1 MHAIICQENGSH
13 YISMV
18 FGYYSDRARS
28 YYADYWI
35 VWDSKKERLIKWPT
49 FKPKKKFLEKQIL
62 IVFLCGQTERV
73 LIWDSKITLKYSLV
87 SAEPVPFI
95 ENK

>member
-18 FGYYSDRARS
+18 FGYYRDRARA

-35 VWDSKKERLIKWPT
+35 VWDSKKERLISS
-49 FKPKKKFLEKQIL
+49 FKRLE
-62 IVFLCGQTERV
+62 
-73 LIWDSKITLKYSLV
+73 DYDKI
-87 SAEPVPFI
+87 
-95 ENK
+95 

>member
-18 FGYYSDRARS
+18 FGYYRDRARS

-35 VWDSKKERLIKWPT
+35 VWDSKKKRLIKWPT
-49 FKPKKKFLEKQIL
+49 FKPRKNFWKNKF
-62 IVFLCGQTERV
+62 
-73 LIWDSKITLKYSLV
+73 
-87 SAEPVPFI
+87 
-95 ENK
+95 

>member
-1 MHAIICQENGSH
+1 
-13 YISMV
+13 MV

-62 IVFLCGQTERV
+62 IV
-73 LIWDSKITLKYSLV
+73 D
-87 SAEPVPFI
+87 AE
-95 ENK
+95 

>member
-1 MHAIICQENGSH
+1 MRFYNDIIKVRKSVKILEMQVIIYLTIEVKGYARNYLSRNGSH

-62 IVFLCGQTERV
+62 IV
-73 LIWDSKITLKYSLV
+73 D
-87 SAEPVPFI
+87 AE
-95 ENK
+95 